1 MRMLSSAVLGARG
14 AFSVGNWVNWLLVIG
29 GIVCVIVELA
39 LGAATGFDLALIGG
53 SLTIGGAVGF
63 FSGSARI
70 GLFAAGAL
78 SLVYL
83 ALFRGWLR
91 ARLNVQ
97 LRPTNVDAVVGK
109 EGVVT
114 RRIAPR
120 EAGLVKLGSQT
131 WRAELA
137 APNQAARDCG
147 GPLQGESV

>member
-70 GLFAAGAL
+70 GLFAAGGL
-78 SLVYL
+78 LLGVFV
-83 ALFRGWLR
+83 LFRGWLTGR
-91 ARLNVQ
+91 SNVQ
-97 LRPTNVDAVVGK
+97 PSATPLH
-109 EGVVT
+109 
-114 RRIAPR
+114 
-120 EAGLVKLGSQT
+120 AGG
-131 WRAELA
+131 
-137 APNQAARDCG
+137 
-147 GPLQGESV
+147 